1 MYQLSRQTHLAAFAF
16 ALFAAASMPGRAAPP
31 VKPTPPASAA
41 APRVLMLSGGFDL
54 KHNQVAIESN
64 VRYLARLLP
73 PGATTRVL
81 FTDGSRKSKNVLY
94 EDAKGKSRY
103 RAPQLPR
110 LDGSNTLP
118 QIKAEF
124 QTLAAGLANR
134 PVLLYVTGHGSP
146 NRETLDNNV
155 FDLWNKGELS
165 VQELAAQMQTLPVS
179 TPVTAVMVECFSGSF
194 GNLLFENGDPEAPL
208 TGRDF
213 CGFFASIAARPAA
226 GCTPAV
232 NESDYHD
239 FTGYFFSALSG
250 VSRLGKPVTGADYN
264 KDGRVGMDE
273 AFAYSLIHDD
283 FIDTPVCTSD
293 VFLRRFVP
301 GQGDDWTETSWPDLR
316 AWATPAQKAALD
328 GLSSDLAL
336 KGDGRLADSYA
347 AFRKIRI
354 DAEDLPT
361 VHLIRLVRLAHTVIL
376 AHRLLIS
383 DAPADAP
390 IKARYA
396 RLTMLE
402 AGNCLPPAALSVH

>member
-1 MYQLSRQTHLAAFAF
+1 MMNNLSKQTRLATLAF
-16 ALFAAASMPGRAAPP
+16 ALFATSVPSHAA
-31 VKPTPPASAA
+31 PTPPASAA
-41 APRVLMLSGGFDL
+41 APRVLMLSGGPDL

-73 PGATTRVL
+73 TGATTRVL
-81 FTDGSRKSKNVLY
+81 FTNGSRTTKNVLY
-94 EDAKGKSRY
+94 EDARGRERY
-103 RAPQLPR
+103 RTPQLPR
-110 LDGSNTLP
+110 LDGPNTVP

-124 QTLAAGLANR
+124 QSLADGPAAR

-146 NRETLDNNV
+146 DSQTLDNNV
-155 FDLWNKGELS
+155 FDLWDNGELS
-165 VQELAAQMQTLPVS
+165 VRNLAAQMKTLPVS

-194 GNLLFENGDPEAPL
+194 GNLLFENGDPKAPL
-208 TGRDF
+208 TDRDF
-213 CGFFASIAARPAA
+213 CGFFASIAPRPAA

-232 NESDYHD
+232 NEADYHD

-250 VSRLGKPVTGADYN
+250 VSRVGQRVTGADYN

-273 AFAYSLIHDD
+273 AFAYSLVHDD
-283 FIDTPVCTSD
+283 SIDTPVCTSD
-293 VFLRRFVP
+293 VFLRRFVLEA
-301 GQGDDWTETSWPDLR
+301 DDTWTNTRWPDIR

-336 KGDGRLADSYA
+336 KGDGRLAGAYGT
-347 AFRKIRI
+347 FKKIRL

-361 VHLIRLVRLAHTVIL
+361 VHLIRVVRLAHTVIL
-376 AHRLLIS
+376 AHRLLTS
-383 DAPADAP
+383 DAAVDAP

-402 AGNCLPPAALSVH
+402 AGSCL